1 MTWTDIKYIHA
12 GQFSPTEKT
21 CSVTLDQTIEI
32 EKEWCNNEDQ
42 GRFDHISL
50 EEQTRSLNAD

>member
-1 MTWTDIKYIHA
+1 VDNFFSSQDFLMTWTDIKYIHA

-32 EKEWCNNEDQ
+32 EKE
-42 GRFDHISL
+42 
-50 EEQTRSLNAD
+50 